1 MLELREFKKGFFD
14 RKGIADKATAAGRKA
29 LSQFGAFVRRRAKS
43 SIRKSKKSA
52 PPGQPPKSHEGS
64 LRRLIFFAY
73 DSGRQSVVI
82 GPVKFRRG
90 EAPPLLEH
98 GGTVVRRRRVRT
110 KGKPATGRRKETFL
124 RLARDGRLESKPAV
138 YQSVR
143 AVYRG
148 NPFMEPAAEAELPKF
163 RERLRNAIR

>member
-14 RKGIADKATAAGRKA
+14 RKGVADKASAAGKAA
-29 LSQFGAFVRRRAKS
+29 LSRFGSFTRRRAKS
-43 SIRKSKKSA
+43 SIRDSKKSA
-52 PPGQPPKSHEGS
+52 LPGKPPRSHKGD
-64 LRRLIFFAY
+64 LRRLIYFAY

-98 GGTVVRRRRVRT
+98 GGVIVRRKRVRT

-124 RLARDGRLESKPAV
+124 RLVKDGRLESKPAV

-148 NPFMEPAAEAELPKF
+148 NPFMEPAAAAELPGF
-163 RERLRNAIR
+163 RERLRNAIK